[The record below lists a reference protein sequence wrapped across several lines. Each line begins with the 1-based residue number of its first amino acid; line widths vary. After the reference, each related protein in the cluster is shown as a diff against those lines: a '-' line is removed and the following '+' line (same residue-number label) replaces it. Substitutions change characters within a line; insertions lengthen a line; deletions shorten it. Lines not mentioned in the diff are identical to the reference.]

1 MHNQDYDQI
10 QVLVSS
16 EFVPDQ
22 SSVEAGRYVFAY
34 HVTIENHGTLPA
46 QLLSRHWII
55 TDGNQQVQEVRGE
68 GVIGEKPTIMPGEAY
83 QYSSGTVLQTPV
95 GSMHGSYQMIDA
107 TGLKFDATIPVF
119 TLATPRS
126 LH

>member
-10 QVLVSS
+10 QVQVSS
-16 EFVPDQ
+16 EYVPDQ
-22 SSVEAGRYVFAY
+22 SSAEAGRYVFAY

-68 GVIGEKPTIMPGEAY
+68 GVIGEQPTIMPGEAY